1 MRYPVV
7 ISTFLSTLIAA
18 VPALAAGAEA
28 GPHDLLYRVI
38 NFVHLIAV
46 LTYFARKPLQSFF
59 ADRRNKIQDDL
70 KNAAELRRRAEE
82 RHSKW
87 QRRLVDLES
96 ELESIRAASRERAE
110 RERDEILEAAGA
122 AAERIQAAAHIAI
135 DQEVRR
141 ATEQLRDEASDL
153 AVELA
158 AEILREQVTA
168 QDRNR
173 LLDEFIERV
182 EQPEADGR

>member
-1 MRYPVV
+1 VRYGVF
-7 ISTFLSTLIAA
+7 IGTFLSTLIVA
-18 VPALAAGAEA
+18 VPALAAGDEA
-28 GPHDLLYRVI
+28 GAKDLFYRGI
-38 NFVHLIAV
+38 NFVLLLAV
-46 LTYFARKPLQSFF
+46 LAFFTRKPLQGFF

-70 KNAAELRRRAEE
+70 ANAADLRRRAEE

-96 ELESIRAASRERAE
+96 ELESIRATSRERAE

-122 AAERIQAAAHIAI
+122 TAERIKVAARTAI

-141 ATEQLRDEASDL
+141 ASEQLRDEASDL

-158 AEILREQVTA
+158 AEILREKVTA

-182 EQPEADGR
+182 EQPEAGGR